1 MAVNEKRAWLVAYD
15 IRDPKR
21 LQQVHA
27 YMVKRGLAVQYS
39 VFVGEW
45 SERELAR
52 VLEGLRGQI
61 SARRDDVRA
70 YPLPQWGSPEARGP
84 ALFASGVHM
93 LGEQFKIVEEL
104 CKPEGVGEK
113 GGQVSSATANRM

>member
-1 MAVNEKRAWLVAYD
+1 MALNEKRAWLLAYD

-45 SERELAR
+45 SERELGR
-52 VLEGLRGQI
+52 VLDGLRGQI
-61 SARRDDVRA
+61 SPRRDDVRV
-70 YPLPQWGSPEARGP
+70 YPLPQWGDPETRGP
-84 ALFASGVHM
+84 GLFATGVH
-93 LGEQFKIVEEL
+93 LFGEQFKIVREL
-104 CKPEGVGEK
+104 CRSEAGGGNMRGESPTPVNK
-113 GGQVSSATANRM
+113 M